1 MAERAQADLHVHTSV
16 SDGDFPPAEVVRLAA
31 EAGLQAIAVTDHDTL
46 DGFSEAAEAGRRWGV
61 EVVPGVEISTSSD
74 GKDIHV
80 LGYFVDVSDARF
92 RERLAYQRDARRR
105 RNERMAERLR
115 ELGVPVALEEIEEEA
130 RRSGKPNR
138 HIGRA
143 HIADWLV
150 RNGYAESRA
159 DAFRRWLGREGAA
172 YVALSRIA
180 PEEAIRWI
188 HEAGGAAVLAHPGLY
203 GVPDLVDRLAAFGLD
218 GVEAYHSD
226 HDADQEAFYAAA
238 AERLGL
244 VATAGSDFHGR
255 RGGDFFH
262 GPVGNRRI
270 SRDVLEHLK
279 ERTKRST

>member
-16 SDGDFPPAEVVRLAA
+16 SDGDFPPEEVVRLAA

-46 DGFSEAAEAGRRWGV
+46 DGFAEAAEAGRRWGI
-61 EVVPGVEISTSSD
+61 EVVPGVEISASSE

-80 LGYFVDVSDARF
+80 LGYFVDVSDVRF
-92 RERLAYQRDARRR
+92 RERLAFQRDARRR

-203 GVPDLVDRLAAFGLD
+203 GDRGLVGRLADFGLD

-226 HDADQEAFYAAA
+226 HDAEQEAFYAATA
-238 AERLGL
+238 QQFGL

-270 SRDVLEHLK
+270 SCDVLEHLK